1 MHYVTVLK
9 QDRNSVEFDLIKPG
23 QIRIFKKK
31 QGKKS
36 EKKKIKGQ
44 TVLASFE

>member
-31 QGKKS
+31 QGKKVRE
-36 EKKKIKGQ
+36 EKDQRPNCPGQ
-44 TVLASFE
+44 F